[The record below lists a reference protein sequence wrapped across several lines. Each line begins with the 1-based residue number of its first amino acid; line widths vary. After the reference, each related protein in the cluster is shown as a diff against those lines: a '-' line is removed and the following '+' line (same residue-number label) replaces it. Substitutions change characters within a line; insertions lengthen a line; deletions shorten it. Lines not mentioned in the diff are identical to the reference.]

1 MQMQLSKKRKP
12 FSQFFVPF
20 LAFTSKFKHFKKNLI
35 AIANLFSKLQT
46 VKDLVRPLPKKR
58 CLRTSALTVNM
69 LRHSKH
75 F

>member
-35 AIANLFSKLQT
+35 VIANLFSKLQT
-46 VKDLVRPLPKKR
+46 VKDLVRPTTP
-58 CLRTSALTVNM
+58 
-69 LRHSKH
+69 
-75 F
+75 